1 MNQWLV
7 AALAL
12 VVALGLCTVAA
23 LFADLV
29 TAVIAL
35 EVGGVVAVTTL
46 LVLAEAM
53 HRQSFVDLAL
63 VAAVLALPG
72 ALIFVRLLERRI

>member
-7 AALAL
+7 AALVL
-12 VVALGLCTVAA
+12 VVALGVCGAGAV
-23 LFADLV
+23 LFDLV
-29 TAVIAL
+29 SAVIAL
-35 EVGGVVAVTTL
+35 EVAGVVAVSTL

-72 ALIFVRLLERRI
+72 ALIFVRLLERRV

>member
-7 AALAL
+7 AALIL
-12 VVALGLCTVAA
+12 VVALGVCSAAA
-23 LFADLV
+23 LVFDLV
-29 TAVIAL
+29 TAVVAL
-35 EVGGVVAVTTL
+35 EVGGVVAVSTL

>member
-1 MNQWLV
+1 MNQWLA
-7 AALAL
+7 AALIL
-12 VVALGLCTVAA
+12 VVALGVCGAA
-23 LFADLV
+23 TLFFDLV

-35 EVGGVVAVTTL
+35 EVGGVVAVSTL

-63 VAAVLALPG
+63 VAAVLALPAG
-72 ALIFVRLLERRI
+72 LIFVRLLERRI

>member
-7 AALAL
+7 AALIL
-12 VVALGLCTVAA
+12 VVALGVCGAAA
-23 LFADLV
+23 LLYDQV

-35 EVGGVVAVTTL
+35 EVGGVVAVSAL

-63 VAAVLALPG
+63 VAAMLSLPG

>member
-7 AALAL
+7 AALVL
-12 VVALGLCTVAA
+12 VVALGLCGAAA
-23 LFADLV
+23 LAFDLV
-29 TAVIAL
+29 SAVIAL
-35 EVGGVVAVTTL
+35 EVGGVVAVSTL
-46 LVLAEAM
+46 LVLAEGM

-72 ALIFVRLLERRI
+72 ALIFIRLLERRI

>member
-12 VVALGLCTVAA
+12 VVGLGLCTAAA

-63 VAAVLALPG
+63 VAVVLALPG

>member
-1 MNQWLV
+1 MNQWLL
-7 AALAL
+7 AALIL
-12 VVALGLCTVAA
+12 VVALGVCTAAA
-23 LFADLV
+23 LAFDLV

-63 VAAVLALPG
+63 VTAVLALPG